1 MRLPHVARN
10 GAGFTIVELLLS
22 MAIML
27 GITGVIFSLVD
38 PARGTYQTQPEI
50 SDMQQRL
57 RVGTTFLRDDLLMAG
72 AGSLAGGNLTGTLMN
87 FFAPVQPVLLGGA
100 NSDPLN
106 GIFYRDNAISVFYI
120 PPTSPQTTI
129 AANMPQ
135 PSAELKIG
143 RDISCPPGGDPLCNW
158 KAGMRVMIFDDEGAF
173 DVMTITHVQSGSG
186 GGPPVEGMLQHNKRI
201 AGNDLSK
208 KYTVGAQVAQVAQR
222 TYYWVPNTRQ
232 LRYFDGADQDEAVI
246 DDVVDVQFTYFAEP
260 RPPVVLSEDDRT
272 TSYGP
277 KPPPLGTQQKGGGNN
292 ANSAWP
298 AGENCVFRVNPLNP
312 TTRIARIPDL
322 APGSQALVP
331 LTEAMLTDGPWCPDQ
346 TFPTRFDADLLR
358 VRKIGVRMRVQVT
371 SADLRGPASV
381 LFRQG
386 GTSTSSRRL
395 VPDQELQFE
404 ISPRNFNLAR

>member
-1 MRLPHVARN
+1 MSLPQVARS
-10 GAGFTIVELLLS
+10 GAGFTIIELLFS
-22 MAIML
+22 MAIMI

-38 PARGTYQTQPEI
+38 PARGTYQSQPEV

-57 RVGTTFLRDDLLMAG
+57 RVGTAFLRDDLLMAG

-87 FFAPVQPVLLGGA
+87 FFAPVQPVLLGGP

-106 GIFYRDNAISVFYI
+106 GVFYRDNAISVFYI

-129 AANMPQ
+129 AQEMPQ

-143 RDISCPPGGDPLCNW
+143 ADISCPPGSPLCNW
-158 KAGMRVMIFDDEGAF
+158 QTGMRVLIFDNEGAY
-173 DVMTITHVQSGSG
+173 DIMTITHVQPGAG

-201 AGNDLSK
+201 AGNELSK
-208 KYTVGAQVAQVAQR
+208 KYDAGAQVAQVAQR
-222 TYYWVPNTRQ
+222 TYYWVPDTRE

-277 KPPPLGTQQKGGGNN
+277 KPPVLGTQQKGGGNKF
-292 ANSAWP
+292 NSEWP
-298 AGENCVFRVNPLNP
+298 AGENCVFQLNPLNAMA
-312 TTRIARIPDL
+312 RIARIPDL
-322 APGSQALVP
+322 APGSQSLVP
-331 LTEAMLTDGPWCPDQ
+331 LTEAMLTDGPWCPDA

-358 VRKIGVRMRVQVT
+358 VRKIGIRMRVQVA
-371 SADLRGPASV
+371 SADLRGPAGV
-381 LFRQG
+381 LFRRG